1 VPSLNTALESKTLA
15 EMAAIIAQ
23 MNLRNRARK
32 KRKREQK
39 NYSSSKSTYELHPFD
54 QNFDPKLHNKY
65 FRTREKRK
73 TENKEIM
80 FELDESQIQNRVQ
93 KSKSTSKQVIFE
105 GCIIGWKELFCYIQ
119 LNLF

>member
-1 VPSLNTALESKTLA
+1 MHSLNTALVSKTLA

-54 QNFDPKLHNKY
+54 QKFDPKLHNKY

-73 TENKEIM
+73 TDTNEII
-80 FELDESQIQNRVQ
+80 FELQEYKNS
-93 KSKSTSKQVIFE
+93 
-105 GCIIGWKELFCYIQ
+105 
-119 LNLF
+119 NLH